1 MKFPPN
7 FRKGLM
13 DVKAE
18 INYWIDTTQNDLH
31 CFPSD
36 KAMEDVKKLF
46 MALEEAGQLCYYF
59 PEGKKGVM
67 VYCITPDFRG
77 GLSVNEL
84 FMYIKPEY
92 RGSIRLFKELVNH
105 VEQVAKDNGCASV
118 RIASNIGY
126 NDEKVLRVL
135 KLFGYETDVV
145 VKYIGEK

>member
-1 MKFPPN
+1 MSETTQNNINVAK
-7 FRKGLM
+7 
-13 DVKAE
+13 E
-18 INYWIDTTQNDLH
+18 IDYWVETAQNDLH
-31 CFPSD
+31 CFPSEEA
-36 KAMEDVKKLF
+36 KEQVKKLF
-46 MALEEAGQLCYYF
+46 LTLDAQEQLLYYF